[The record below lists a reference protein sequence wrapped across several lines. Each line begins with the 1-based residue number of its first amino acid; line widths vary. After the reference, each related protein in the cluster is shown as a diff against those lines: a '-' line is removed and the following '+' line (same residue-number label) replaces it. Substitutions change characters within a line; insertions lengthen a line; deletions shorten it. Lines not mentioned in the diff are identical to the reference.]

1 MPEMV
6 AEAAPEVPAVELRGV
21 VASSGGYEILSAASV
36 AFPAGLFSVVMGA
49 AGSGKSTLLKVAA
62 GLVVADSGATFY
74 RGHDM
79 AHFSRKEELAF
90 RAASGFVF
98 QDAALWANTSIL
110 ENVAMPLRLHKPWMS
125 ESDIAEAVRLVLKRL
140 GYDEGMGM
148 RPAELSAGEQKLV
161 SIARAVIHE
170 PSVAFMDDPTSN
182 LDEDAAEKVFELL
195 AGLKSRHC
203 TVVVV
208 ANNSELAYRFA
219 DRLGVIK
226 AGKMAAFGPY
236 DETLGSA
243 EATLMTSLA
252 RLRARGSRKKKAQDD
267 QGSEMSQRGDV

>member
-1 MPEMV
+1 MPESTID
-6 AEAAPEVPAVELRGV
+6 VPA
-21 VASSGGYEILSAASV
+21 
-36 AFPAGLFSVVMGA
+36 GA

-74 RGHDM
+74 QGRDM
-79 AHFSRKEELAF
+79 AHFSHKEELAF

-110 ENVAMPLRLHKPWMS
+110 NNVAMPLRVHKPWMG
-125 ESDIAEAVRLVLKRL
+125 ESDVAESVRLLLKQL
-140 GYDEGMGM
+140 GYDESMGM
-148 RPAELSAGEQKLV
+148 RPAELSSGEQKLV

-170 PSVAFMDDPTSN
+170 PAVAFMDDPTSN

-195 AGLKSRHC
+195 ARLKSRRC
-203 TVVVV
+203 TVIVV

-236 DETLGSA
+236 DETVGSA
-243 EATLMTSLA
+243 EAALMTSLA
-252 RLRARGSRKKKAQDD
+252 RLRARGSRKKTAQDEA
-267 QGSEMSQRGDV
+267 GSEMSQRGDV